1 MVEENGTKL
10 PPISKWWIGLYTFAA
25 FWLLL
30 VASLDSSHFGPGFFP
45 LLISI
50 VLVPLLA
57 IIFAVDLFA
66 RVVDAILGKR
76 AALARR
82 LGPVAVAAT
91 GAIVYGGISVLFLIE
106 QS

>member
-1 MVEENGTKL
+1 MAEENGTKL
-10 PPISKWWIGLYTFAA
+10 PPISKWWMGLYTFAA

-30 VASLDSSHFGPGFFP
+30 VASLDASHFGPGFFP

-57 IIFAVDLFA
+57 IIFAVDLIA
-66 RVVDAILGKR
+66 RVLDAILGKQ
-76 AALARR
+76 ASLARR

-91 GAIVYGGISVLFLIE
+91 GAVVYGGISVLFLLE